1 MQKMRRAYVLY
12 GTEAYLPTLE
22 QCALSITA
30 VSDVPVLVYLM
41 GDVSFSSSNNN
52 TIQKSYII
60 PWHIDLTDDNLYDE
74 DLTGNFYIKRGKKDI
89 YNILTERIA
98 IIEDAL
104 LNYADTV
111 VYVDSDSIATEY
123 LDRIFHMYHGEP
135 YVLATEGI
143 YDWMFYDGR
152 GACETRDD
160 MTGTTEYHACQLFG
174 VDQSVR
180 KHYRTTNLFI
190 AGQPSLP
197 FIGEWK
203 KMSKH
208 PEILKNR
215 ELYAPYHEETLLNV
229 LLWKHGYVDG
239 LPYLYM
245 NGSVEELN
253 GYYNDEYKFL
263 GWTYHLKEWHKIAE
277 CKENVLVM
285 HGEKRVDK
293 MKEMREVVNQHNN
306 LKILFL
312 APHLSTGGM
321 PSVLLKRIQALGEFD
336 SEIIVVEY
344 SNHSDEYV
352 VQKNEIK
359 KLVHKIYTL
368 VDNKMELMDI
378 IKRHNIHL
386 VHIEEMVEDSV
397 NNFPVELL
405 NELYDNDR
413 TWKIVETCHN
423 VYFKPDIEKKYHPDA
438 YVFCTNYHLDT
449 FKNMPSRKFVLEY
462 PIENKVPSKAQKLY
476 EKVALGL
483 YAHKK
488 HVLNVGLWTPGKN
501 QGEGV
506 EIARQLPDMEFHF
519 VGNQAIN
526 FKHYW
531 EPIMVDLPAN
541 VHIWGERSDVDK
553 FMTAC
558 DVFMFNSTWEC
569 NPLVVRQAASYGLPI
584 LARDLHQY
592 CGMFDGWI
600 TPLAEDEDEVLNQ
613 LLSIK
618 APTKKPL
625 SEAFFNFKVDQ
636 MYIYNTVLTNE
647 IMLQNINIDVN
658 FVKQPFLEITGRS
671 NKNYTTKFYDEN
683 DICLYEN
690 TIKANHWVKLSRE
703 WFTAWKIKVWENNVL
718 VYDYKFDLTNQRVY
732 ISFESSSLGDSIA
745 WMPYALEFKKK
756 HNCHVIVS
764 TFKNFLFQNVYPELE
779 FVDPGTVVGNIKGM
793 YSVGWFY
800 DSAKEPILPN
810 TIPLQK
816 TATNILGLKYEEIR
830 PRISYNPCNIFD
842 GKIVTIATN
851 STAGCKFWTR
861 EAWQELIHYLHEK
874 NYRVIN
880 VSLEEN
886 PFDNCEALEDKSL
899 QNAMDAISYSE
910 FFIGLSSGLSWLA
923 WAMNKPVIMIA
934 NFTEEGHEF
943 SCIRPV
949 KKNVCSGCWN
959 SPKYKFDKSW
969 DWCPVHA
976 GTNRQYECQSSITS
990 GDVIALIESNQHEQW
1005 IG

>member
-1 MQKMRRAYVLY
+1 MQKMQRAYVLY

-22 QCALSITA
+22 QCALSINA

-41 GDVSFSSSNNN
+41 GGNFDSDYYINKNV
-52 TIQKSYII
+52 TVVPWDIQLSEK
-60 PWHIDLTDDNLYDE
+60 DLYSKDE
-74 DLTGNFYIKRGKKDI
+74 NGNFYIKREKKDI

-98 IIEDAL
+98 VIEDAL
-104 LNYADTV
+104 LNHADVV

-152 GACETRDD
+152 GACETRND
-160 MTGTTEYHACQLFG
+160 MTGTTEHHACQLFG
-174 VDQSVR
+174 IDQSVR

-197 FIGEWK
+197 FIAEWK
-203 KMSKH
+203 NMSKH

-229 LLWKHGYVDG
+229 LLWKYNYVNG

-253 GYYNDEYKFL
+253 SYYNGDYKFL
-263 GWTYHLKEWHKIAE
+263 GYTYHLKEWHKIAE

-293 MKEMREVVNQHNN
+293 MKEMREIVNQHNN

-321 PSVLLKRIQALGEFD
+321 PSVLLKRIQALEGFD
-336 SEIIVVEY
+336 AEIIVVEY

-359 KLVHKIYTL
+359 KLATKVYTL
-368 VDNKMELMDI
+368 GENKMELMNI
-378 IKRHNIHL
+378 IRRHNIHL
-386 VHIEEMVEDSV
+386 VHVEEMVEDSV
-397 NNFPVELL
+397 NNFPIDLL

-438 YVFCTNYHLDT
+438 YVFCTKYHLET
-449 FKNMPSRKFVLEY
+449 FANMPSQKFVLEY
-462 PIENKVPSKAQKLY
+462 PIENKIPSKAEKLY
-476 EKVALGL
+476 EKIMLGMDPQ
-483 YAHKK
+483 KK
-488 HVLNVGLWTPGKN
+488 HVLNVGLWTQGKN

-531 EPIMVDLPAN
+531 EPLMIDLPAN
-541 VHIWGERSDVDK
+541 VHVWGERSDVDK

-558 DVFMFNSTWEC
+558 DIFMFNSTWEC
-569 NPLVVRQAASYGLPI
+569 NPLVVRQAASHGLPI
-584 LARDLHQY
+584 LARDLPQY
-592 CGMFDGWI
+592 CGMFDDWI
-600 TPLAEDEDEVLNQ
+600 TPLKEDDVLNQ

-625 SEAFFNFKVDQ
+625 SEALFNFKVAQ
-636 MYIYNTVLTNE
+636 MFIYNTVLTNE
-647 IMLQNINIDVN
+647 MMLQKMNININ

-671 NKNYTTKFYDEN
+671 NKQYRTKFYDEN
-683 DICLYEN
+683 EICLYDN
-690 TIKANHWVKLSRE
+690 TIKANHWVRLSRQ
-703 WFTAWKIKVWENNVL
+703 WFTAWNIKIWENNVL
-718 VYDYKFDLTNQRVY
+718 VRDYKLDLTGERVY
-732 ISFESSSLGDSIA
+732 ISLESSSLGDSIA
-745 WMPYALEFKKK
+745 WIPYVEEFRIK
-756 HNCHVIVS
+756 HKCHVVVS
-764 TFKNFLFQNVYPELE
+764 TFKNFLFESVYPEIE
-779 FVDPGTVVGNIKGM
+779 FVEPGTVVGNIFAM
-793 YSVGWFY
+793 YSIGWFY
-800 DSAKEPILPN
+800 DSSKEPVEPN
-810 TIPLQK
+810 LIPLQQ
-816 TATNILGLKYEEIR
+816 TATNILGLEYKEIK
-830 PRISYNPCNIFD
+830 PRIAYTPENIFD

-861 EAWQELIHYLHEK
+861 EGWQELINYLTRK
-874 NYRVIN
+874 GYRVIN
-880 VSLEEN
+880 VSLEDN
-886 PFDNCEALEDKSL
+886 PFENCEPLEDRSM
-899 QNAMDAISYSE
+899 QNTMDAIASSE

-923 WAMNKPVIMIA
+923 WALNVPVVMIA
-934 NFTEEGHEF
+934 NFTEDNHEF
-943 SCIRPV
+943 ECIRV
-949 KKNVCSGCWN
+949 TKTNVCHGCWN
-959 SPKYKFDKSW
+959 SPKHRFDKGDW
-969 DWCPVHA
+969 NWCPVHK
-976 GTNRQYECQSSITS
+976 GTDRMFECQNSITAS
-990 GDVIALIESNQHEQW
+990 DVISLIEDHSLV
-1005 IG
+1005 

>member
-1 MQKMRRAYVLY
+1 MQRMRRAYVVY
-12 GTEAYLPTLE
+12 GTEAYLPTME

-30 VSDVPVLVYLM
+30 VSDVPVLVYLLS
-41 GDVSFSSSNNN
+41 DKFDSNY
-52 TIQKSYII
+52 YIDKNVTVV
-60 PWHIDLTDDNLYDE
+60 PWQINLSENDLYKDDGN
-74 DLTGNFYIKRGKKDI
+74 GNFYIKRGKKDI

-104 LNYADTV
+104 LNHADTV
-111 VYVDSDSIATEY
+111 VYVDSDSVATEN
-123 LDRIFHMYHGEP
+123 LDRIFHMYNGEP
-135 YVLATEGI
+135 YVLATDGI
-143 YDWMFYDGR
+143 YEWMFYEGR
-152 GACETRDD
+152 GACETRED
-160 MTGTTEYHACQLFG
+160 MTGTTEYNACQLFNI
-174 VDQSVR
+174 DQSVR
-180 KHYRTTNLFI
+180 TTYRTTNLFI

-197 FIGEWK
+197 FIAEWK
-203 KMSKH
+203 AMSKH
-208 PEILKNR
+208 PKILENR
-215 ELYAPYHEETLLNV
+215 EFYAPYHEETLLNV
-229 LLWKHGYVDG
+229 LLWKYNYVDG

-245 NGSVEELN
+245 NGSVEETN
-253 GYYNDEYKFL
+253 GLYNEYKFV
-263 GWTYHLKEWHKIAE
+263 GWTYHLKEWHKIASH
-277 CKENVLVM
+277 KEDVLVM

-293 MKEMREVVNQHNN
+293 MKEMREIVNQHNK
-306 LKILFL
+306 LKILYL

-321 PSVLLKRIQALGEFD
+321 PSVLLKRIQALEGFD
-336 SEIIVVEY
+336 VEIIVVEY

-359 KLVHKIYTL
+359 KLVHKMYTL

-378 IKRHNIHL
+378 IKRHNVQL

-397 NNFPVELL
+397 NNFPIDLL
-405 NELYDNDR
+405 NSLYDNDR

-438 YVFCTNYHLDT
+438 YVFCTPYHLET
-449 FKNMPSRKFVLEY
+449 FKNMPSTKFVLEY
-462 PIENKVPSKAQKLY
+462 PIENKIPSKGEKLY
-476 EKVALGL
+476 EKVKLGMNPM
-483 YAHKK
+483 KT

-506 EIARQLPDMEFHF
+506 EMARQLPDIEFHF
-519 VGNQAIN
+519 VGNQAVN

-531 EPIMVDLPAN
+531 EPLMTNLPDN
-541 VHIWGERSDVDK
+541 VHVWGERSDVDK

-569 NPLVVRQAASYGLPI
+569 NPLVIRQAASHGLPI
-584 LARDLHQY
+584 LARNLPQY
-592 CGMFDGWI
+592 VGMFDGWI
-600 TPLAEDEDEVLNQ
+600 TPLKEDDVLKQ

-618 APTKKPL
+618 TPEKKPL
-625 SEAFFNFKVDQ
+625 SEALFNFKVSQ
-636 MYIYNTVLTNE
+636 MYIYNTVLSNE
-647 IMLQNINIDVN
+647 IMLQKINIDVN
-658 FVKQPFLEITGRS
+658 FVGQPFLEITGRS
-671 NKNYTTKFYDEN
+671 NKDYLVKFYDEN
-683 DICLYEN
+683 DICVYEN
-690 TIKANHWVKLSRE
+690 TIRSNNWIRLARR
-703 WFTAWKIKVWENNVL
+703 WFTNWTIKVWENNYPIYHFGL
-718 VYDYKFDLTNQRVY
+718 NYTNQRVY
-732 ISFESSSLGDSIA
+732 ISFESSSLGDTIA

-764 TFKNFLFQNVYPELE
+764 TFKNFLFEDVYPELE
-779 FVDPGTVVGNIKGM
+779 FVEPGTVVNNVRGM

-800 DSAKEPILPN
+800 DSTKEPVLPN

-816 TATNILGLKYEEIR
+816 AATNILGLDYEEIR
-830 PRISYNPCNIFD
+830 PRIAYTPRDVFD

-861 EAWQELIHYLHEK
+861 EAWQEVIHHLHSEG
-874 NYRVIN
+874 YRVIN

-886 PFDNCEALEDKSL
+886 PFENCEPLEDKSL
-899 QNAMDAISYSE
+899 QSAMDAISYSE

-923 WAMNKPVIMIA
+923 WAMNKPVVMIA

-976 GTNRQYECQSSITS
+976 GTDRQYECQSSITS
-990 GDVIALIESNQHEQW
+990 RDVIELITRKLTS
-1005 IG
+1005 

>member
-1 MQKMRRAYVLY
+1 MQKMRKAYVLY

-41 GDVSFSSSNNN
+41 GDGSNFNN
-52 TIQKSYII
+52 DYYIDKNVTVV
-60 PWHIDLTDDNLYDE
+60 PWYIDLSEKDLYNKDE
-74 DLTGNFYIKRGKKDI
+74 QGNFYIKRGKKDI
-89 YNILTERIA
+89 YNILVERIA

-104 LNYADTV
+104 LNHADTV
-111 VYVDSDSIATEY
+111 VYVDSDSVATEN
-123 LDRIFHMYHGEP
+123 LDRIFHMYNGEP
-135 YVLATEGI
+135 YVLATDGI
-143 YDWMFYDGR
+143 YEWMFYDGR

-160 MTGTTEYHACQLFG
+160 MTGTTEYNACQLFN

-180 KHYRTTNLFI
+180 KTYRTTNLFI
-190 AGQPSLP
+190 AGEPALP
-197 FIGEWK
+197 FIAEWK

-208 PEILKNR
+208 PEIIKNR
-215 ELYAPYHEETLLNV
+215 EFYAPYHEETLLNV
-229 LLWKHGYVDG
+229 LLWKYNYVDG

-245 NGSVEELN
+245 NGSVEETN
-253 GYYNDEYKFL
+253 GLYNEYKFL
-263 GWTYHLKEWHKIAE
+263 GWTYHLKEWHKIAK
-277 CKENVLVM
+277 CKEDVLVI

-293 MKEMREVVNQHNN
+293 MKEMREVVNQHNKF
-306 LKILFL
+306 KILFL

-321 PSVLLKRIQALGEFD
+321 PSVLLKRIQALQGFD
-336 SEIIVVEY
+336 VEIIVVEY

-397 NNFPVELL
+397 NNFPVDLL
-405 NELYDNDR
+405 NDLYDNDR

-438 YVFCTNYHLDT
+438 YIFCTPYHLGT
-449 FKNMPSRKFVLEY
+449 FGKMPSAKFVLEY
-462 PIENKVPSKAQKLY
+462 PIENKIPSKAEKLY
-476 EKVALGL
+476 EKVKLGMNPL
-483 YAHKK
+483 KK

-519 VGNQAIN
+519 VGNQAVN

-531 EPIMVDLPAN
+531 EPLMQNLPDN
-541 VHIWGERSDVDK
+541 VHVWGERSDVDK

-569 NPLVVRQAASYGLPI
+569 NPLVVRQAASHGLPI
-584 LARDLHQY
+584 LARNLPQY
-592 CGMFDGWI
+592 VGMFDGWI
-600 TPLAEDEDEVLNQ
+600 TPLKEHDVLDQ
-613 LLSIK
+613 LLSIS
-618 APTKKPL
+618 APDNKPL
-625 SEAFFNFKVDQ
+625 SEALFNFKVSQ

-647 IMLQNINIDVN
+647 MMLQKINIDVN

-671 NKNYTTKFYDEN
+671 NKNYLVKFYDEN

-690 TIKANHWVKLSRE
+690 TIKANHWVRLSRE
-703 WFTAWKIKVWENNVL
+703 WFTAWKIKVWENNYPIYHFEL
-718 VYDYKFDLTNQRVY
+718 NYTDQRVY
-732 ISFESSSLGDSIA
+732 ISFESSSLGDTIA

-764 TFKNFLFQNVYPELE
+764 TFKNFLFQDVYPELE
-779 FVDPGTVVGNIKGM
+779 FVDPGTVVNNIKGM

-800 DSAKEPILPN
+800 DSTKEPILPN

-816 TATNILGLKYEEIR
+816 AATNILGFEYEEIR
-830 PRISYNPCNIFD
+830 PRIAYTPRDVFD
-842 GKIVTIATN
+842 GNIVTIATN

-861 EAWQELIHYLHEK
+861 EAWQELIHYLHSK

-880 VSLEEN
+880 VSKEDN
-886 PFDNCEALEDKSL
+886 PFENCEPLEDKSL
-899 QNAMDAISYSE
+899 QSAMDAISYSE
-910 FFIGLSSGLSWLA
+910 FFVGLSSGLSWLA
-923 WAMNKPVIMIA
+923 WAMNKPVVMIA

-976 GTNRQYECQSSITS
+976 GTDRQYECQSSITS
-990 GDVIALIESNQHEQW
+990 GDVIALIESKQHENW
-1005 IG
+1005 IS

>member
-1 MQKMRRAYVLY
+1 MQKMRKAYVLY

-41 GDVSFSSSNNN
+41 GGVAFSSNNN
-52 TIQKSYII
+52 NINKNATII
-60 PWHIDLTDDNLYDE
+60 PWHIDLTDENLYDK
-74 DLTGNFYIKRGKKDI
+74 DLNGNFYIKRNKKDI

-104 LNYADTV
+104 LNHADTV

-123 LDRIFHMYHGEP
+123 LDRIFHMYHGHP

-160 MTGTTEYHACQLFG
+160 MTGTTEYNACQLFN
-174 VDQSVR
+174 VDQSIR

-190 AGQPSLP
+190 AGQPALP

-215 ELYAPYHEETLLNV
+215 EFYAPYHEETLLNV

-253 GYYNDEYKFL
+253 GYYNGDYKFL

-277 CKENVLVM
+277 CKENVLVI

-293 MKEMREVVNQHNN
+293 MKEMREVINQHNN

-321 PSVLLKRIQALGEFD
+321 PSVLLKRIQALEEFD
-336 SEIIVVEY
+336 AEIIVVEY

-359 KLVHKIYTL
+359 KLATKVYTL
-368 VDNKMELMDI
+368 DENKMELIDI

-397 NNFPVELL
+397 NNFSIELL
-405 NELYDNDR
+405 NDLYDNDR

-438 YVFCTNYHLDT
+438 YIFCTPYHLEI
-449 FKNMPSRKFVLEY
+449 FKNMPSSKFVLEY
-462 PIENKVPSKAQKLY
+462 PIENKIPSKAEKLY

-501 QGEGV
+501 QAEGI
-506 EIARQLPDMEFHF
+506 EIARQLPEMEFHF
-519 VGNQAIN
+519 VGNQAVN

-531 EPIMVDLPAN
+531 EPLMQDLPDN
-541 VHIWGERSDVDK
+541 VHVWGERSDVDV

-569 NPLVVRQAASYGLPI
+569 NPLVVRQAASHGLPI
-584 LARDLHQY
+584 LARNLPQY
-592 CGMFDGWI
+592 VGMFDGWI
-600 TPLAEDEDEVLNQ
+600 TPLKEGDVLEQ

-618 APTKKPL
+618 APKNKPL
-625 SEAFFNFKVDQ
+625 SEAFFNFKVAQ
-636 MYIYNTVLTNE
+636 MYIYNTVLSND
-647 IMLQNINIDVN
+647 IMLQKINIDVN

-671 NKNYTTKFYDEN
+671 NKNYETKFYDEN

-703 WFTAWKIKVWENNVL
+703 WFTAWKMKVWENNSL
-718 VYDYKFDLTNQRVY
+718 VYEYKFDLSNQRVY

-764 TFKNFLFQNVYPELE
+764 TFKNFLFQDVYPEIE
-779 FVDPGTVVGNIKGM
+779 FVAPGTVVSNIIAM
-793 YSVGWFY
+793 YSIGWFY
-800 DSAKEPILPN
+800 DSTKEPVLPN

-816 TATNILGLKYEEIR
+816 AATNILGLEYEEIR
-830 PRISYNPCNIFD
+830 PRIAYTPRDVFD

-861 EAWQELIHYLHEK
+861 EAWQELIHYLHLK

-880 VSLEEN
+880 VSLEDN
-886 PFDNCEALEDKSL
+886 PFDNCEPLEDKSL
-899 QNAMDAISYSE
+899 QSAMDAISYSE

-923 WAMNKPVIMIA
+923 WAMNKPVVMIA

-949 KKNVCSGCWN
+949 KKNVCNGCWN

-976 GTNRQYECQSSITS
+976 GTDRQYECQSSITS
-990 GDVIALIESNQHEQW
+990 GDVIALIESK
-1005 IG
+1005 

>member
-1 MQKMRRAYVLY
+1 MQKIKRAYVLY

-22 QCALSITA
+22 QCALSINA
-30 VSDVPVLVYLM
+30 VSDIPVLVYLM
-41 GDVSFSSSNNN
+41 GSSKFDKNY
-52 TIQKSYII
+52 YISKNATVI
-60 PWHIDLTDDNLYDE
+60 PWDIKLSEKDLYHTDE
-74 DLTGNFYIKRGKKDI
+74 QGNFYIKRDKADI
-89 YNILTERIA
+89 YNILVERIA

-104 LNYADTV
+104 LNHAETV
-111 VYVDSDSIATEY
+111 VYVDSDSVATEY

-152 GACETRDD
+152 GACESRDD
-160 MTGTTEYHACQLFG
+160 MTGTTEYDACQLFG

-180 KHYRTTNLFI
+180 TCYRTTNLFI
-190 AGQPSLP
+190 AGQASLP
-197 FIGEWK
+197 FIAEWK
-203 KMSKH
+203 YMSKH
-208 PEILKNR
+208 PEIAKNR
-215 ELYAPYHEETLLNV
+215 ELYTPYHEETLLNV
-229 LLWKHGYVDG
+229 LLWKYNYVDG

-245 NGSVEELN
+245 NGSVEETDGL
-253 GYYNDEYKFL
+253 YNKYKFFKQ
-263 GWTYHLKEWHKIAE
+263 TYFIKEWQRIPE
-277 CKENVLVM
+277 CKENVLVI

-293 MKEMREVVNQHNN
+293 MIEMRKIVNQHNK
-306 LKILFL
+306 LKILYL

-321 PSVLLKRIQALGEFD
+321 PSVLLKRIQALEGFD
-336 SEIIVVEY
+336 IEVIVVEY

-359 KLVHKIYTL
+359 KLATKLYTL
-368 VDNKMELMDI
+368 GENKMELIDI
-378 IKRHNIHL
+378 IKRDNVHL

-397 NNFPVELL
+397 NNFSIELL

-438 YVFCTNYHLDT
+438 YVFCTKYHLET
-449 FKNMPSRKFVLEY
+449 FKNMPSQKFVLEY
-462 PIENKVPSKAQKLY
+462 PIENKIPSKAEKLY
-476 EKVALGL
+476 EKVALGMNPQ
-483 YAHKK
+483 KT
-488 HVLNVGLWTPGKN
+488 HVLNVGLWTQGKN
-501 QGEGV
+501 QGEGLR
-506 EIARQLPDMEFHF
+506 IARQLPDMEFHF

-531 EPIMVDLPAN
+531 EPLMVDLPAN
-541 VHIWGERSDVDK
+541 VHVWGERSDVDK

-558 DVFMFNSTWEC
+558 DIFMFNSTWEC
-569 NPLVVRQAASYGLPI
+569 NPLVVRQAASHGLPI
-584 LARDLHQY
+584 LARNLPQY

-600 TPLAEDEDEVLNQ
+600 TPLEEDRMVEQ
-613 LLSIK
+613 LQSISK
-618 APTKKPL
+618 PEKKPL
-625 SEAFFNFKVDQ
+625 NEALFNFKVAQ
-636 MYIYNTVLTNE
+636 MFIYNTVLTNE
-647 IMLQNINIDVN
+647 MMLQKINIDVN

-671 NKNYTTKFYDEN
+671 NKEYKTKFYDEN

-690 TIKANHWVKLSRE
+690 TIRANHWVKLSRE

-718 VYDYKFDLTNQRVY
+718 VYDYKLDFTNQRVY

-745 WMPYALEFKKK
+745 WIPYVEEFRKK
-756 HNCHVIVS
+756 HKCHVIVS
-764 TFKNFLFQNVYPELE
+764 TFKNFLFEDVYPELQ
-779 FVDPGTVVGNIKGM
+779 FVAPGTVVNNIIAM
-793 YSVGWFY
+793 YSIGWFY
-800 DSAKEPILPN
+800 DSAKEPVLPN

-816 TATNILGLKYEEIR
+816 AATNILGLEYKEIR
-830 PRISYNPCNIFD
+830 PRISYTPCNIFD

-861 EAWQELIHYLHEK
+861 EAWQELIHYLHGK

-880 VSLEEN
+880 VSLEDN
-886 PFDNCEALEDKSL
+886 PFDNCEPLEDKSL

-910 FFIGLSSGLSWLA
+910 FFIGLSSGLSWVA

-943 SCIRPV
+943 TCIRPV
-949 KKNVCSGCWN
+949 KKNVCNGCWN

-976 GTNRQYECQSSITS
+976 GTDRQFECQSSITS
-990 GDVIALIESNQHEQW
+990 GDVIALIESKQHEHW
-1005 IG
+1005 VG

>member
-1 MQKMRRAYVLY
+1 MQKMSKAYVLY

-22 QCALSITA
+22 QCALSINA
-30 VSDVPVLVYLM
+30 VSDVPVLIYLM
-41 GDVSFSSSNNN
+41 GSVSFSSSNIN
-52 TIQKSYII
+52 TTQKSYII
-60 PWHIDLTDDNLYDE
+60 PWHMDLTDDNLYDRE
-74 DLTGNFYIKRGKKDI
+74 STGNFYIKRGEKDI

-98 IIEDAL
+98 VIEDAL
-104 LNYADTV
+104 LNHAETV

-152 GACETRDD
+152 GACESRDD

-180 KHYRTTNLFI
+180 GHYRTTNLFI

-197 FIGEWK
+197 FIAEWK
-203 KMSKH
+203 QMSKH
-208 PEILKNR
+208 PEVLKNR

-229 LLWKHGYVDG
+229 LLWKYNYVDG

-253 GYYNDEYKFL
+253 GYYNGDYKFL

-277 CKENVLVM
+277 CKENVLVI

-293 MKEMREVVNQHNN
+293 MKEMREIVNQHNN

-321 PSVLLKRIQALGEFD
+321 PSVLLKRIQALDGFGA
-336 SEIIVVEY
+336 EIIVVEY

-359 KLVHKIYTL
+359 KLVHKLYTL
-368 VDNKMELMDI
+368 VDNKMELIDI
-378 IKRHNIHL
+378 IKKHNIHL

-397 NNFPVELL
+397 NNFPIELL

-438 YVFCTNYHLDT
+438 YVFCTKYHLQT
-449 FKNMPSRKFVLEY
+449 FENMPSQKFVLEY
-462 PIENKVPSKAQKLY
+462 PIENKIPSKAEKLY
-476 EKVALGL
+476 EKIALDMDPQ
-483 YAHKK
+483 KK

-506 EIARQLPDMEFHF
+506 VIAKQLPDMEFHF

-531 EPIMVDLPAN
+531 EPLMVDLPDN
-541 VHIWGERSDVDK
+541 VHVWGERSDVDK

-558 DVFMFNSTWEC
+558 DIFMFNSTWEC
-569 NPLVVRQAASYGLPI
+569 NPLVVRQAASHGLSI
-584 LARDLHQY
+584 LARDLPQY

-600 TPLAEDEDEVLNQ
+600 TPLKEDGDVLNQ

-618 APTKKPL
+618 KPSKKPL
-625 SEAFFNFKVDQ
+625 SEALFNFKVDQ
-636 MYIYNTVLTNE
+636 MFIYNSVLTNE
-647 IMLQNINIDVN
+647 MMLQKINIDVN

-671 NKNYTTKFYDEN
+671 NKNYRTKFYDEN

-690 TIKANHWVKLSRE
+690 TIRANHWVKLSRQ
-703 WFTAWKIKVWENNVL
+703 WFTAWKIKVWENKVL

-732 ISFESSSLGDSIA
+732 ISLESASLGDNIA
-745 WMPYALEFKKK
+745 WIPYVDEFRKK
-756 HNCHVIVS
+756 HNCHMIVS
-764 TFKNFLFQNVYPELE
+764 TFKNFLFEDVYPELQ
-779 FVDPGTVVGNIKGM
+779 FVAPGTAVNNIIAM
-793 YSVGWFY
+793 YSIGWFY
-800 DSAKEPILPN
+800 DSAKEPVLPN

-816 TATNILGLKYEEIR
+816 AATNILGLDYKEIR
-830 PRISYNPCNIFD
+830 PRIAHTTKNTFD

-861 EAWQELIHYLHEK
+861 EAWQELIHYLYGK

-880 VSLEEN
+880 VSKEDN
-886 PFDNCEALEDKSL
+886 PFDNCEPLEDKSL

-949 KKNVCSGCWN
+949 RKNVCNGCWN

-976 GTNRQYECQSSITS
+976 GTDRQYECQSSITS
-990 GDVIALIESNQHEQW
+990 GDVIALIESKQHEHW
-1005 IG
+1005 IS

>member
-1 MQKMRRAYVLY
+1 MQKMRKAYVLY

-41 GDVSFSSSNNN
+41 GDVAFSSSNNIYIKN
-52 TIQKSYII
+52 ATII

-89 YNILTERIA
+89 YKILTERIA

-180 KHYRTTNLFI
+180 KNYRTTNLFI
-190 AGQPSLP
+190 AGEPALP
-197 FIGEWK
+197 FIAEWK

-229 LLWKHGYVDG
+229 LLWKYNLVDG

-245 NGSVEELN
+245 NGSIEELN

-293 MKEMREVVNQHNN
+293 MKEMREVVNQYNN

-321 PSVLLKRIQALGEFD
+321 PSVLLKRIQALEGFD

-397 NNFPVELL
+397 NNFPLELL

-438 YVFCTNYHLDT
+438 YVFCTPYHLET
-449 FKNMPSRKFVLEY
+449 FKNMPSKKFVLEY
-462 PIENKVPSKAQKLY
+462 PIENKIPSKAEKLY
-476 EKVALGL
+476 EKIALGMNPQ
-483 YAHKK
+483 KK

-501 QGEGV
+501 QAEGV
-506 EIARQLPDMEFHF
+506 EIARQLPEMEFHF

-531 EPIMVDLPAN
+531 EPLMQDLPAN
-541 VHIWGERSDVDK
+541 VHVWGERSDVDK

-569 NPLVVRQAASYGLPI
+569 NPLVVRQAASHGLPI
-584 LARDLHQY
+584 LARNLPQY
-592 CGMFDGWI
+592 VGMFDGWI
-600 TPLAEDEDEVLNQ
+600 TPLEEHDVLNQ

-618 APTKKPL
+618 QPEKKPL
-625 SEAFFNFKVDQ
+625 SEALFNFKVAQ

-647 IMLQNINIDVN
+647 MMLQKINIDVN
-658 FVKQPFLEITGRS
+658 FVSQPFLEITGKS
-671 NKNYTTKFYDEN
+671 NKNYETKFYDEN

-690 TIKANHWVKLSRE
+690 TIKANHWVKLSRQ

-718 VYDYKFDLTNQRVY
+718 VYDYKFDLSNQRVY

-745 WMPYALEFKKK
+745 WIPYALEFKKK

-764 TFKNFLFQNVYPELE
+764 TFKNFLFQDVYPELE

-861 EAWQELIHYLHEK
+861 EAWQELIHYLHSK

-886 PFDNCEALEDKSL
+886 PFENCEPLEDKSL
-899 QNAMDAISYSE
+899 QSAMDAISYSE

-949 KKNVCSGCWN
+949 KKNVCNGCWN

-976 GTNRQYECQSSITS
+976 GTDRQYECQSSITS
-990 GDVIALIESNQHEQW
+990 GDVIALIESKQHENW

>member
-41 GDVSFSSSNNN
+41 GDVAFFTSNYYIDKNA
-52 TIQKSYII
+52 TII
-60 PWHIDLTDDNLYDE
+60 PWKIDLSENDLYKGDDN
-74 DLTGNFYIKRGKKDI
+74 GNFYIKRGKKDI

-104 LNYADTV
+104 LNHADTV
-111 VYVDSDSIATEY
+111 VYVDSDSVATEN
-123 LDRIFHMYHGEP
+123 LDRIFHMYNGEP
-135 YVLATEGI
+135 YVLATDGI
-143 YDWMFYDGR
+143 YQWMFYEGR

-160 MTGTTEYHACQLFG
+160 MTGTTEYNACQLFN

-180 KHYRTTNLFI
+180 KTYRTTNLFI
-190 AGQPSLP
+190 AGQPALP
-197 FIGEWK
+197 FIAEWK
-203 KMSKH
+203 AMSKH
-208 PEILKNR
+208 PKILENR
-215 ELYAPYHEETLLNV
+215 EFYAPYHEETLLNV
-229 LLWKHGYVDG
+229 LLWKYNYVDG

-245 NGSVEELN
+245 NGSVEETN
-253 GYYNDEYKFL
+253 GLYNEYKFV
-263 GWTYHLKEWHKIAE
+263 GWTYHLKEWHKIASH
-277 CKENVLVM
+277 KEDVLVI

-293 MKEMREVVNQHNN
+293 MKEMREIVNQYNN
-306 LKILFL
+306 FRILYL

-321 PSVLLKRIQALGEFD
+321 PSVLLKRIQALEGFD
-336 SEIIVVEY
+336 VEIIVVEY

-359 KLVHKIYTL
+359 KLVHKMYTL

-397 NNFPVELL
+397 NNFPIDLL
-405 NELYDNDR
+405 NSLYDNDR

-423 VYFKPDIEKKYHPDA
+423 VYFKPDIEKRYHPDA
-438 YVFCTNYHLDT
+438 YVFCTPYHLET
-449 FKNMPSRKFVLEY
+449 FKNMPSTKFVLEY
-462 PIENKVPSKAQKLY
+462 PIEDKVPKAYQKS
-476 EKVALGL
+476 EAKIELGL
-483 YAHKK
+483 DVKKK

-506 EIARQLPDMEFHF
+506 EIARQLPEMEFHF

-531 EPIMVDLPAN
+531 EPLMQDLPAN
-541 VHIWGERSDVDK
+541 VHVWGERSDVDV
-553 FMTAC
+553 FMQAC

-569 NPLVVRQAASYGLPI
+569 NPLVVRQAASHGLPI
-584 LARDLHQY
+584 LARNLPQY
-592 CGMFDGWI
+592 VGMFDGWI
-600 TPLAEDEDEVLNQ
+600 TPLKEDDVLEQ

-618 APTKKPL
+618 APEKKPL
-625 SEAFFNFKVDQ
+625 SEAFFNFKVSQ
-636 MYIYNTVLTNE
+636 MYIYNTVLSNE
-647 IMLQNINIDVN
+647 IMLQKINIDVN
-658 FVKQPFLEITGRS
+658 FVGQPFFEITGRS
-671 NKNYTTKFYDEN
+671 NKNYLVKFYDEN
-683 DICLYEN
+683 DICVYEN
-690 TIKANHWVKLSRE
+690 TIRSNNWIRLARR
-703 WFTAWKIKVWENNVL
+703 WFTNWTIKVWENNYPTYHFEL
-718 VYDYKFDLTNQRVY
+718 NYTNQRVY
-732 ISFESSSLGDSIA
+732 ISFESSSLGDTIA

-764 TFKNFLFQNVYPELE
+764 TFKNFLFEDVYPELE
-779 FVDPGTVVGNIKGM
+779 FVEPGTIVNNIKGM

-800 DSAKEPILPN
+800 DSTKEPVLPN

-816 TATNILGLKYEEIR
+816 AATNILGLDYVEIK
-830 PRISYNPCNIFD
+830 PRIAYTPRDVFD
-842 GKIVTIATN
+842 SKIVTIATN

-861 EAWQELIHYLHEK
+861 EAWQEVIHYLHGK

-880 VSLEEN
+880 VSKEDN
-886 PFDNCEALEDKSL
+886 PFENCEPLEDKSL
-899 QNAMDAISYSE
+899 QSAMDAISYSE
-910 FFIGLSSGLSWLA
+910 FFVGLSSGLSWLA
-923 WAMNKPVIMIA
+923 WAMNKPVVMIA

-943 SCIRPV
+943 ECIRPV

-976 GTNRQYECQSSITS
+976 GTDRQYECQSSITS
-990 GDVIALIESNQHEQW
+990 GDVIELITQKLKA
-1005 IG
+1005 

>member
-1 MQKMRRAYVLY
+1 MQKMRKAYVLY

-22 QCALSITA
+22 QCALSITS

-41 GDVSFSSSNNN
+41 GDGSNFNNN
-52 TIQKSYII
+52 YYIDKNVTVV
-60 PWHIDLTDDNLYDE
+60 PWYIDLSEKDLYNKDE
-74 DLTGNFYIKRGKKDI
+74 QGNFYIKRGKKDI
-89 YNILTERIA
+89 YNILVERIA

-104 LNYADTV
+104 LNHAGTV
-111 VYVDSDSIATEY
+111 VYVDSDSIATEN
-123 LDRIFHMYHGEP
+123 LDRIFHMYNGEP
-135 YVLATEGI
+135 YVLATDGI
-143 YDWMFYDGR
+143 YEWMFYDGR

-160 MTGTTEYHACQLFG
+160 MTGTTEYNACQLFN

-180 KHYRTTNLFI
+180 KTYRTTNLFI
-190 AGQPSLP
+190 AGEPALP
-197 FIGEWK
+197 FIAEWK
-203 KMSKH
+203 AMSKH

-215 ELYAPYHEETLLNV
+215 EFYAPYHEETLLNV
-229 LLWKHGYVDG
+229 LLWKYNYVDG

-245 NGSVEELN
+245 NGSVEETN
-253 GYYNDEYKFL
+253 GLYNEYKFL
-263 GWTYHLKEWHKIAE
+263 GWTYHLKQWHKIAK
-277 CKENVLVM
+277 CKEDVLVI

-293 MKEMREVVNQHNN
+293 IKEMREVVNQHNKF
-306 LKILFL
+306 KILYL

-321 PSVLLKRIQALGEFD
+321 PSVLLKRIQALQGFD
-336 SEIIVVEY
+336 VEIIVVEY

-397 NNFPVELL
+397 NNFPIELL
-405 NELYDNDR
+405 NELYDNNR

-438 YVFCTNYHLDT
+438 YIFCTPYHLGT
-449 FKNMPSRKFVLEY
+449 FGKMPSAKFVLEY
-462 PIENKVPSKAQKLY
+462 PIENKIPSKAEKLY
-476 EKVALGL
+476 EKVKLGMNPL
-483 YAHKK
+483 KK

-519 VGNQAIN
+519 VGNQAVN

-531 EPIMVDLPAN
+531 EPLMQNLPDN
-541 VHIWGERSDVDK
+541 VHVWGERSDVER
-553 FMTAC
+553 FMIAC

-569 NPLVVRQAASYGLPI
+569 NPLVVRQAASHGLPI
-584 LARDLHQY
+584 LARNLPQY
-592 CGMFDGWI
+592 VGMFDDWI
-600 TPLAEDEDEVLNQ
+600 TPLKEDDVLEQ
-613 LLSIK
+613 LLSIS
-618 APTKKPL
+618 APDNKPL
-625 SEAFFNFKVDQ
+625 SEALFNFKVSQ

-647 IMLQNINIDVN
+647 MMLQKINIDVN
-658 FVKQPFLEITGRS
+658 FVKHPFLEITGRS
-671 NKNYTTKFYDEN
+671 NKNYLIKFYDEN

-690 TIKANHWVKLSRE
+690 TIKANHWVRLSRE
-703 WFTAWKIKVWENNVL
+703 WFTAWKIKVWENNYPIYHFEL
-718 VYDYKFDLTNQRVY
+718 NYTDQRVY
-732 ISFESSSLGDSIA
+732 ISFESSSLGDTIA

-764 TFKNFLFQNVYPELE
+764 TFKNFLFQDVYPELE
-779 FVDPGTVVGNIKGM
+779 FVEPGTSVNNIKGM

-800 DSAKEPILPN
+800 DSTKEPILPN

-816 TATNILGLKYEEIR
+816 TATNILGLEYEEIR
-830 PRISYNPCNIFD
+830 PRISYTPCNIFD

-861 EAWQELIHYLHEK
+861 EAWQELIHYLHGK

-880 VSLEEN
+880 VSKEDN
-886 PFDNCEALEDKSL
+886 PFENCEPLEDKSL
-899 QNAMDAISYSE
+899 QSAMDAISYSE
-910 FFIGLSSGLSWLA
+910 FFVGLSSGLSWLA
-923 WAMNKPVIMIA
+923 WAMNKPVVMIA

-949 KKNVCSGCWN
+949 KKNVCNGCWN

-976 GTNRQYECQSSITS
+976 GTDKQYECQSSITS
-990 GDVIALIESNQHEQW
+990 GDVIALIESKQHENW

>member
-1 MQKMRRAYVLY
+1 MQKMQRAYVLY

-41 GDVSFSSSNNN
+41 GDVAFFTSNNN

-60 PWHIDLTDDNLYDE
+60 PWHIDLTDDNLYDK
-74 DLTGNFYIKRGKKDI
+74 DLTGNFYIKRDKKDI
-89 YNILTERIA
+89 YRILTERIA

-180 KHYRTTNLFI
+180 TCYRTTNLFI

-197 FIGEWK
+197 FIAEWK
-203 KMSKH
+203 QMSKH
-208 PEILKNR
+208 PKIIKDR

-229 LLWKHGYVDG
+229 LLWKYNYVDG

-245 NGSVEELN
+245 NGSVEETDGL
-253 GYYNDEYKFL
+253 YNKYKFFKQ
-263 GWTYHLKEWHKIAE
+263 TYFIKEWQRIPE
-277 CKENVLVM
+277 CKENVLVI

-321 PSVLLKRIQALGEFD
+321 PSVLLKRIQALVEFD
-336 SEIIVVEY
+336 AEIIVVEY

-359 KLVHKIYTL
+359 KLATKVYTL
-368 VDNKMELMDI
+368 GENKMELMDI
-378 IKRHNIHL
+378 IKIHNIHL

-449 FKNMPSRKFVLEY
+449 FKNMPSKKFVLEY
-462 PIENKVPSKAQKLY
+462 PIENKIPSKAEKLY
-476 EKVALGL
+476 EKIALGMNPQ
-483 YAHKK
+483 KK

-501 QGEGV
+501 QAEGV

-531 EPIMVDLPAN
+531 EPLMVNLPAN
-541 VHIWGERSDVDK
+541 VHVWGERSDVDV

-558 DVFMFNSTWEC
+558 DIFMFNSTWEC
-569 NPLVVRQAASYGLPI
+569 NPLVVRQAASHGLPI
-584 LARDLHQY
+584 LARNLPQY

-600 TPLAEDEDEVLNQ
+600 TPLEENDVLNQ

-618 APTKKPL
+618 APEKKPL
-625 SEAFFNFKVDQ
+625 SEAFFNFKVAQ

-647 IMLQNINIDVN
+647 MMLQKINIDVN
-658 FVKQPFLEITGRS
+658 FVGQPFLEITGRS
-671 NKNYTTKFYDEN
+671 NKNYETKFYDEN

-690 TIKANHWVKLSRE
+690 TIKTNHWVKLSRQ
-703 WFTAWKIKVWENNVL
+703 WFTAWKIKVWENNTL

-745 WMPYALEFKKK
+745 WIPYALEFKKK

-764 TFKNFLFQNVYPELE
+764 TFKNFLFQDVYPEIE
-779 FVDPGTVVGNIKGM
+779 FVAPGTVVSNIIAM

-800 DSAKEPILPN
+800 DSSKEPILPN

-816 TATNILGLKYEEIR
+816 AATNILGLKYEEIR
-830 PRISYNPCNIFD
+830 PRISYTPCNIFD
-842 GKIVTIATN
+842 GKIVTIQ
-851 STAGCKFWTR
+851 K
-861 EAWQELIHYLHEK
+861 I
-874 NYRVIN
+874 
-880 VSLEEN
+880 
-886 PFDNCEALEDKSL
+886 
-899 QNAMDAISYSE
+899 
-910 FFIGLSSGLSWLA
+910 
-923 WAMNKPVIMIA
+923 
-934 NFTEEGHEF
+934 TE
-943 SCIRPV
+943 
-949 KKNVCSGCWN
+949 
-959 SPKYKFDKSW
+959 
-969 DWCPVHA
+969 
-976 GTNRQYECQSSITS
+976 
-990 GDVIALIESNQHEQW
+990 
-1005 IG
+1005 

>member
-1 MQKMRRAYVLY
+1 MQKMQRAYVLY

-22 QCALSITA
+22 QCALSINS

-41 GDVSFSSSNNN
+41 GGNFDSDY
-52 TIQKSYII
+52 YINKNVKVV
-60 PWHIDLTDDNLYDE
+60 PWDINLSEKDLYEKDDS
-74 DLTGNFYIKRGKKDI
+74 GNFYIKRGKKDI

-104 LNYADTV
+104 LNHADIV

-180 KHYRTTNLFI
+180 KNYRTTNLFI

-203 KMSKH
+203 SMSKH

-229 LLWKHGYVDG
+229 LLWKYNYVDG

-293 MKEMREVVNQHNN
+293 MEEMREIVNQHNN

-321 PSVLLKRIQALGEFD
+321 PSVLLKRIQALEGFD
-336 SEIIVVEY
+336 AEIIVVEY

-359 KLVHKIYTL
+359 KLATKVYTL
-368 VDNKMELMDI
+368 GENKMELMDI
-378 IKRHNIHL
+378 IKRHNVHL
-386 VHIEEMVEDSV
+386 VHVEEMVEDSV
-397 NNFPVELL
+397 NNFPIELV

-438 YVFCTNYHLDT
+438 YVFCTKYHLET
-449 FKNMPSRKFVLEY
+449 FGKMPSQKFVLEY
-462 PIENKVPSKAQKLY
+462 PIENKIPSKAEKLY
-476 EKVALGL
+476 EKIMLGMDPQ
-483 YAHKK
+483 KK

-506 EIARQLPDMEFHF
+506 EIARQLPDIEFHF

-531 EPIMVDLPAN
+531 EPLMVDLPAN
-541 VHIWGERSDVDK
+541 VHVWGERSDVDK

-558 DVFMFNSTWEC
+558 DIFMFNSTWEC
-569 NPLVVRQAASYGLPI
+569 NPLVVRQAASHGLPI
-584 LARDLHQY
+584 LARDLPQY

-600 TPLAEDEDEVLNQ
+600 TPLKEDDVLNQ

-618 APTKKPL
+618 PPTKKPL
-625 SEAFFNFKVDQ
+625 SEAMFNFKVAQ
-636 MYIYNTVLTNE
+636 MFIYNTVLTNDM
-647 IMLQNINIDVN
+647 MLQKIDINFN
-658 FVKQPFLEITGRS
+658 FVRQPFLEITGRS
-671 NKNYTTKFYDEN
+671 NKNYVTKFYDEN

-690 TIKANHWVKLSRE
+690 TIRANHWVKLSRQ

-718 VYDYKFDLTNQRVY
+718 VYDYKLDYAGRRVY
-732 ISFESSSLGDSIA
+732 ISLESASLGDSIA
-745 WMPYALEFKKK
+745 WIPYVEEFRIK

-764 TFKNFLFQNVYPELE
+764 TFKNFLFESVYPELE
-779 FVDPGTVVGNIKGM
+779 FVAPGTVVNNIFGM
-793 YSVGWFY
+793 YSIGWFY
-800 DSAKEPILPN
+800 DSNKEPVEPN

-816 TATNILGLKYEEIR
+816 TATNILGLEYKEIK
-830 PRISYNPCNIFD
+830 PRIAYTPENVFN
-842 GKIVTIATN
+842 GRIVTIATN

-861 EAWQELIHYLHEK
+861 DGWQELINYLNRK
-874 NYRVIN
+874 GYRVIN
-880 VSLEEN
+880 VSLEDN
-886 PFDNCEALEDKSL
+886 PFENCEPLEDRSM
-899 QNAMDAISYSE
+899 QNTMDAIAQSD

-923 WAMNKPVIMIA
+923 WALNVPVVMIA
-934 NFTEEGHEF
+934 NFTEDNHEF
-943 SCIRPV
+943 ECIRV
-949 KKNVCSGCWN
+949 TKKNVCHGCWN
-959 SPKYKFDKSW
+959 KPEFKFDRGDW
-969 DWCPVHA
+969 NWCPVYKDTPRMH
-976 GTNRQYECQSSITS
+976 ECQKAIFAT
-990 GDVIALIESNQHEQW
+990 DVIEKIYPLIHT
-1005 IG
+1005 

>member
-1 MQKMRRAYVLY
+1 MQKMRKAYVLY

-41 GDVSFSSSNNN
+41 GDGSNFN
-52 TIQKSYII
+52 SDYYIDKNVTVV
-60 PWHIDLTDDNLYDE
+60 PWYIDLSEKDLYNKDE
-74 DLTGNFYIKRGKKDI
+74 QGNFYIKRGKKDI
-89 YNILTERIA
+89 YNILVERIA

-104 LNYADTV
+104 LNHADTV
-111 VYVDSDSIATEY
+111 VYVDSDSIATEN
-123 LDRIFHMYHGEP
+123 LDRIFHMYNGEP

-143 YDWMFYDGR
+143 YEWMLYDGR
-152 GACETRDD
+152 GGCETRED
-160 MTGTTEYHACQLFG
+160 MTGTLEYNVCQLLG
-174 VDQSVR
+174 IDQSVR
-180 KHYRTTNLFI
+180 KLYRTTNLFI
-190 AGQPSLP
+190 AGQPSLS
-197 FIGEWK
+197 FIKEWK
-203 KMSKH
+203 TISKKS
-208 PEILKNR
+208 EIIKNR
-215 ELYAPYHEETLLNV
+215 EFYTPFHEETLLNV
-229 LLWKHGYVDG
+229 LLWKYNHVDG
-239 LPYLYM
+239 LPCLYT
-245 NGSVEELN
+245 NGSIEETKKV
-253 GYYNDEYKFL
+253 YDEYKYIGESYL
-263 GWTYHLKEWHKIAE
+263 VEDWKKIPENKED
-277 CKENVLVM
+277 VLVI

-293 MKEMREVVNQHNN
+293 MKEMREVVNQHNKF
-306 LKILFL
+306 KILYL

-321 PSVLLKRIQALGEFD
+321 PSVLLKRIQALQGFD
-336 SEIIVVEY
+336 VEIIVVEY

-359 KLVHKIYTL
+359 KLVHKMYTL
-368 VDNKMELMDI
+368 VDNKMELIDI

-397 NNFPVELL
+397 NNFPIGLL
-405 NELYDNDR
+405 NDLYDNDR

-438 YVFCTNYHLDT
+438 YVFCTPYHLET
-449 FKNMPSRKFVLEY
+449 FKNMPSTKFVLEY
-462 PIENKVPSKAQKLY
+462 PIENKIPSKAEKLY
-476 EKVALGL
+476 EKVKFGMNPL
-483 YAHKK
+483 KK

-519 VGNQAIN
+519 VGNQAVN

-531 EPIMVDLPAN
+531 EPLMQDLPDN
-541 VHIWGERSDVDK
+541 VHVWGERSDVDK
-553 FMTAC
+553 FMIAC

-569 NPLVVRQAASYGLPI
+569 NPLVVRQAASHGLPI
-584 LARDLHQY
+584 LARNLPQY
-592 CGMFDGWI
+592 VGMFDGWI
-600 TPLAEDEDEVLNQ
+600 TPLEEHDVLNQ

-618 APTKKPL
+618 APEKKPL
-625 SEAFFNFKVDQ
+625 SEALFNFKVSQ

-647 IMLQNINIDVN
+647 MMLQKINIDVN

-671 NKNYTTKFYDEN
+671 NKNYLVKFYDEN

-703 WFTAWKIKVWENNVL
+703 WFTAWKIKVWENNYPIYHFEL
-718 VYDYKFDLTNQRVY
+718 NYTDQRVY

-764 TFKNFLFQNVYPELE
+764 TFKNFLFQDVYPELE
-779 FVDPGTVVGNIKGM
+779 FVDPGTVVNNIKGM

-800 DSAKEPILPN
+800 NSTKEPVLPN

-816 TATNILGLKYEEIR
+816 AATNILGLEYEEIR
-830 PRISYNPCNIFD
+830 PRIAHTVCNKFD
-842 GKIVTIATN
+842 NKIVTIATN

-861 EAWQELIHYLHEK
+861 EAWQELIHYLHSK

-880 VSLEEN
+880 VSLEDN
-886 PFDNCEALEDKSL
+886 PFENCEPLEDKSL
-899 QNAMDAISYSE
+899 QSAMDAISYSE

-923 WAMNKPVIMIA
+923 WAMNKPVVMIA
-934 NFTEEGHEF
+934 NFTEEEHEF

-949 KKNVCSGCWN
+949 KKNVCNGCWN

-976 GTNRQYECQSSITS
+976 GTDRQYECQSSITS
-990 GDVIALIESNQHEQW
+990 GDLIALIESKQHENW

>member
-1 MQKMRRAYVLY
+1 MRRAYVVY
-12 GTEAYLPTLE
+12 GTEAYLPTME

-41 GDVSFSSSNNN
+41 GDVAFSTSNYYIDKNV
-52 TIQKSYII
+52 TII
-60 PWHIDLTDDNLYDE
+60 PWHIDLTDNDLYDK
-74 DLTGNFYIKRGKKDI
+74 DLKGNFYIKRSKADI

-104 LNYADTV
+104 LNHADTV
-111 VYVDSDSIATEY
+111 VYVDSDSVATEN
-123 LDRIFHMYHGEP
+123 LDRIFHMYNGEP
-135 YVLATEGI
+135 YVLATDGI
-143 YDWMFYDGR
+143 YEWMFYEGR

-160 MTGTTEYHACQLFG
+160 MTGTTEYNACQLFN

-180 KHYRTTNLFI
+180 TTYRTTNLFI
-190 AGQPSLP
+190 AGQPALP
-197 FIGEWK
+197 FIAEWK
-203 KMSKH
+203 AMSKH
-208 PEILKNR
+208 PEILENR
-215 ELYAPYHEETLLNV
+215 EFYAPYHEETLLNV
-229 LLWKHGYVDG
+229 LLWKYNCVDG

-245 NGSVEELN
+245 NGSVEETN
-253 GYYNDEYKFL
+253 GLYNEYKFV
-263 GWTYHLKEWHKIAE
+263 GWTYHLREWHKIASH
-277 CKENVLVM
+277 KEDVLVM

-293 MKEMREVVNQHNN
+293 MKEMREIVNQHNK
-306 LKILFL
+306 LKILYL

-321 PSVLLKRIQALGEFD
+321 PSVLLKRIQALEGFD
-336 SEIIVVEY
+336 VEIIVVEY

-359 KLVHKIYTL
+359 KLVHKMYTL

-378 IKRHNIHL
+378 IKRHNVHL

-397 NNFPVELL
+397 NNFPIDLL
-405 NELYDNDR
+405 NSLYDNDR

-438 YVFCTNYHLDT
+438 YVFCTPYHLET
-449 FKNMPSRKFVLEY
+449 FKNMPSTKFVLEY
-462 PIENKVPSKAQKLY
+462 PIENKVPSKAEKLY
-476 EKVALGL
+476 EKIALGMNPL
-483 YAHKK
+483 KT

-506 EIARQLPDMEFHF
+506 EIARQLPDIEFHF

-531 EPIMVDLPAN
+531 EPFMTNLPDN
-541 VHIWGERSDVDK
+541 VHVWGERSDVDV
-553 FMTAC
+553 FMQAC

-569 NPLVVRQAASYGLPI
+569 NPLVVRQAASHGLPI
-584 LARDLHQY
+584 LARNLPQY
-592 CGMFDGWI
+592 VGMFDGWI
-600 TPLAEDEDEVLNQ
+600 TPLKEDGDVLEQ
-613 LLSIK
+613 LLSIS
-618 APTKKPL
+618 APEKKPL
-625 SEAFFNFKVDQ
+625 SEAFFNFKVSQ

-647 IMLQNINIDVN
+647 MMLQKINIDVN
-658 FVKQPFLEITGRS
+658 FVGQPFLEITGRS
-671 NKNYTTKFYDEN
+671 NKDYLVKFYDEN
-683 DICLYEN
+683 DICIYEN
-690 TIKANHWVKLSRE
+690 TIRSNNWIKLARR
-703 WFTAWKIKVWENNVL
+703 WFTNWTIKVWENNYL
-718 VYDYKFDLTNQRVY
+718 IYHFELNYTNQRVY
-732 ISFESSSLGDSIA
+732 ISFESSSLGDTIA

-764 TFKNFLFQNVYPELE
+764 TFKNFLFQDAYPELE
-779 FVDPGTVVGNIKGM
+779 FVEPGTIVNNIKGM

-800 DSAKEPILPN
+800 DSTKEPVLPN
-810 TIPLQK
+810 TISLQK
-816 TATNILGLKYEEIR
+816 AATNILGLDYEEVR
-830 PRISYNPCNIFD
+830 PKIAYTPRDVFD

-861 EAWQELIHYLHEK
+861 EAWQELIHYLHSK

-880 VSLEEN
+880 VSKEDN
-886 PFDNCEALEDKSL
+886 PFDNCEPLEDKSL
-899 QNAMDAISYSE
+899 QSAMDAISYSE

-923 WAMNKPVIMIA
+923 WAMNKPVVMIA

-943 SCIRPV
+943 SCIRPI

-976 GTNRQYECQSSITS
+976 GTDRQYECQSSITS
-990 GDVIALIESNQHEQW
+990 GDVIALIESKQHKNW

>member
-1 MQKMRRAYVLY
+1 MQKMRKAYVLY

-22 QCALSITA
+22 QCALSITS

-41 GDVSFSSSNNN
+41 GDGSNFNN
-52 TIQKSYII
+52 DYYINKNVTVV
-60 PWHIDLTDDNLYDE
+60 PWYIDLSEKDLYNKDE
-74 DLTGNFYIKRGKKDI
+74 QGNFYIKRGKKDI
-89 YNILTERIA
+89 YNILVERIA

-104 LNYADTV
+104 LNHADTV

-123 LDRIFHMYHGEP
+123 LDRIFHMYNGEP
-135 YVLATEGI
+135 YVLATDGI
-143 YDWMFYDGR
+143 YEWMFYEGR

-160 MTGTTEYHACQLFG
+160 MTGTTEYNACQLFN

-180 KHYRTTNLFI
+180 KTYRTTNLFI
-190 AGQPSLP
+190 AGEPALP
-197 FIGEWK
+197 FIAEWK

-208 PEILKNR
+208 PEIIKNR
-215 ELYAPYHEETLLNV
+215 EFYAPYHEETLLNV
-229 LLWKHGYVDG
+229 LLWKYNYVDA

-245 NGSVEELN
+245 NGSVEETN
-253 GYYNDEYKFL
+253 GLYNTYKFL
-263 GWTYHLKEWHKIAE
+263 GWTYHLKEWHKIAK
-277 CKENVLVM
+277 CKEDVLVI

-321 PSVLLKRIQALGEFD
+321 PSVLLKRIQALEGFD
-336 SEIIVVEY
+336 VEIIVVEY

-378 IKRHNIHL
+378 IKRHNVQL

-397 NNFPVELL
+397 NNFPVDLL
-405 NELYDNDR
+405 NDLYDNNR

-438 YVFCTNYHLDT
+438 YIFCTPYHLET
-449 FKNMPSRKFVLEY
+449 FKNMPSTKFVLEY
-462 PIENKVPSKAQKLY
+462 PIENKIPSKAEKLY

-501 QGEGV
+501 QGEGI
-506 EIARQLPDMEFHF
+506 EIARQLPEMEFHF
-519 VGNQAIN
+519 VGNQAVN

-531 EPIMVDLPAN
+531 EPLMQDLPDN
-541 VHIWGERSDVDK
+541 VHVWGERSDVER
-553 FMTAC
+553 FMIAC

-569 NPLVVRQAASYGLPI
+569 NPLVVRQAASHGLPI
-584 LARDLHQY
+584 LARNLPQY
-592 CGMFDGWI
+592 VGMFDDWI
-600 TPLAEDEDEVLNQ
+600 TPLKEDDVLEQ
-613 LLSIK
+613 LLSIS
-618 APTKKPL
+618 APDNKPL
-625 SEAFFNFKVDQ
+625 SEAFFNFKVSQ

-647 IMLQNINIDVN
+647 MMLQKINIDVN

-671 NKNYTTKFYDEN
+671 NKNYLIKFYDEN

-703 WFTAWKIKVWENNVL
+703 WFTNWTIKVWENNYPIYHFEL
-718 VYDYKFDLTNQRVY
+718 NYTNQRVY
-732 ISFESSSLGDSIA
+732 ISFESSSLGDTIA

-764 TFKNFLFQNVYPELE
+764 TFKNFLFQDVYPELE
-779 FVDPGTVVGNIKGM
+779 FVDPGTVVNNIKGM

-800 DSAKEPILPN
+800 DSTKEPILPN

-816 TATNILGLKYEEIR
+816 AATNILGLEYEEIR
-830 PRISYNPCNIFD
+830 PRIAHTVCNKFD
-842 GKIVTIATN
+842 NKIVTIATN

-861 EAWQELIHYLHEK
+861 EAWQEVIYHLHSDG
-874 NYRVIN
+874 YRVIN
-880 VSLEEN
+880 VSKEDN
-886 PFDNCEALEDKSL
+886 PFENCEPLEDKSL
-899 QNAMDAISYSE
+899 QSAMDAISYSE

-923 WAMNKPVIMIA
+923 WAMNKPVVMIA

-949 KKNVCSGCWN
+949 KKNV
-959 SPKYKFDKSW
+959 
-969 DWCPVHA
+969 
-976 GTNRQYECQSSITS
+976 
-990 GDVIALIESNQHEQW
+990 
-1005 IG
+1005 

>member
-22 QCALSITA
+22 QCALSINA

-41 GDVSFSSSNNN
+41 GGNFNSDYYINKNV
-52 TIQKSYII
+52 TVVPWDIQLSEK
-60 PWHIDLTDDNLYDE
+60 DLYSKDE
-74 DLTGNFYIKRGKKDI
+74 NGNFYIKRGKKDI

-98 IIEDAL
+98 VIEDAL
-104 LNYADTV
+104 LNHADVV
-111 VYVDSDSIATEY
+111 VYVDSDSVATEY

-190 AGQPSLP
+190 AGEPSLP
-197 FIGEWK
+197 FIAEWK

-229 LLWKHGYVDG
+229 LLWKYNYVDG

-253 GYYNDEYKFL
+253 SYYNGDYKFL
-263 GWTYHLKEWHKIAE
+263 GYTYHLKEWHKIAE

-293 MKEMREVVNQHNN
+293 MIEMREIVNQHNN
-306 LKILFL
+306 LKILYL

-321 PSVLLKRIQALGEFD
+321 PSVLLKRIQALEGFD
-336 SEIIVVEY
+336 AEIIVVEY

-359 KLVHKIYTL
+359 KLATKVYTL
-368 VDNKMELMDI
+368 GENKMELLDI

-386 VHIEEMVEDSV
+386 VHVEEMVEDSV
-397 NNFPVELL
+397 NNFPIELV
-405 NELYDNDR
+405 NELYNNDR

-438 YVFCTNYHLDT
+438 YVFCTKYHLET
-449 FKNMPSRKFVLEY
+449 FANMPSQKFVLEY
-462 PIENKVPSKAQKLY
+462 PIENKIPSKAEKLY
-476 EKVALGL
+476 EKIMLSMDPQ
-483 YAHKK
+483 KK

-501 QGEGV
+501 QREGV

-519 VGNQAIN
+519 VGNQAVN

-531 EPIMVDLPAN
+531 EPLMVDLPAN
-541 VHIWGERSDVDK
+541 VHVWGERSDVDK

-558 DVFMFNSTWEC
+558 DIFMFNSTWEC
-569 NPLVVRQAASYGLPI
+569 NPLVVRQAASHGLPI
-584 LARDLHQY
+584 LARNLPQY
-592 CGMFDGWI
+592 CGMFDDWI
-600 TPLAEDEDEVLNQ
+600 TPLKEDEVLEQ

-625 SEAFFNFKVDQ
+625 SEALFNFKVAQ
-636 MYIYNTVLTNE
+636 MFIYNTVLTNDM
-647 IMLQNINIDVN
+647 MLQKIDINYN

-671 NKNYTTKFYDEN
+671 NKEYKTKFYDEN
-683 DICLYEN
+683 GICLYEN
-690 TIKANHWVKLSRE
+690 TIKANHWVKLNRQ
-703 WFTAWKIKVWENNVL
+703 WFTKWKIKIWENNKL
-718 VYDYKFDLTNQRVY
+718 IHDYKLDYTGRRVY
-732 ISFESSSLGDSIA
+732 ISLESASLGDSIA
-745 WMPYALEFKKK
+745 WIPYVEEFRIK

-764 TFKNFLFQNVYPELE
+764 TFKNFLFESVYPELE
-779 FVDPGTVVGNIKGM
+779 FVEPGTVVNDIFGM

-800 DSAKEPILPN
+800 DSNKEPVEPN

-816 TATNILGLKYEEIR
+816 TATNILGLDYKEIK
-830 PRISYNPCNIFD
+830 PRIAYTPENVFD
-842 GKIVTIATN
+842 DKIVTIATN

-861 EAWQELIHYLHEK
+861 EGWQELIDYLTRK
-874 NYRVIN
+874 GYRVIN
-880 VSLEEN
+880 VSLEDN
-886 PFDNCEALEDKSL
+886 PFENCEPLDDRSM
-899 QNAMDAISYSE
+899 QNTMDAIASSE

-923 WAMNKPVIMIA
+923 WALNVPVVMIA
-934 NFTEEGHEF
+934 NFTEDNHEF
-943 SCIRPV
+943 ECIRV
-949 KKNVCSGCWN
+949 TKKNVCHGCWN
-959 SPKYKFDKSW
+959 SPKHRFDKGDW
-969 DWCPVHA
+969 NWCPMHKD
-976 GTNRQYECQSSITS
+976 TSRMFECQTSIS
-990 GDVIALIESNQHEQW
+990 VIDVVGKIMPLITP
-1005 IG
+1005 

>member
-30 VSDVPVLVYLM
+30 VSDVPVLIYLM
-41 GDVSFSSSNNN
+41 GSGAFSTSNNIYN
-52 TIQKSYII
+52 EKCYII
-60 PWHIDLTDDNLYDE
+60 PWDIDLTDNNLYDK
-74 DLTGNFYIKRGKKDI
+74 DLQGNFYIKRGKKDI
-89 YNILTERIA
+89 YRILTERIA
-98 IIEDAL
+98 VIEDAL
-104 LNYADTV
+104 LNHADTV
-111 VYVDSDSIATEY
+111 VYVDSDSVATEY

-180 KHYRTTNLFI
+180 KNYRTTNLFI

-197 FIGEWK
+197 FIAEWK
-203 KMSKH
+203 QMSKH

-229 LLWKHGYVDG
+229 LLWKYNYVDG

-293 MKEMREVVNQHNN
+293 MKEMREIVNQHNN

-321 PSVLLKRIQALGEFD
+321 PSVLLKRIQALEGFD
-336 SEIIVVEY
+336 AEIIVVEY

-368 VDNKMELMDI
+368 VDNKMELIDI

-386 VHIEEMVEDSV
+386 VHVEEMVEDSV
-397 NNFPVELL
+397 NNFPIELV

-438 YVFCTNYHLDT
+438 YVFCTKYHLDT
-449 FKNMPSRKFVLEY
+449 FKNMPSQKFVLEY
-462 PIENKVPSKAQKLY
+462 PIENKIPSKAEKLY
-476 EKVALGL
+476 EKVALGMDPQ
-483 YAHKK
+483 KK

-506 EIARQLPDMEFHF
+506 EIARQLPDIEFHF

-531 EPIMVDLPAN
+531 EPLMVDLPAN
-541 VHIWGERSDVDK
+541 VHVWGERSDVDK

-558 DVFMFNSTWEC
+558 DIFMFNSTWEC
-569 NPLVVRQAASYGLPI
+569 NPLVVRQAASHGLPI
-584 LARDLHQY
+584 LARNLPQY
-592 CGMFDGWI
+592 CGMFDDWI
-600 TPLAEDEDEVLNQ
+600 TPLKEDDVLNQ
-613 LLSIK
+613 LLSIT
-618 APTKKPL
+618 APTKKPI
-625 SEAFFNFKVDQ
+625 SEAMFNFKVAQ
-636 MYIYNTVLTNE
+636 MYIYNTVLSND
-647 IMLQNINIDVN
+647 IMLQKINIDVN
-658 FVKQPFLEITGRS
+658 FVGQPFFEITGRS
-671 NKNYTTKFYDEN
+671 NKDYLVKFYDEN
-683 DICLYEN
+683 DICVYEN
-690 TIKANHWVKLSRE
+690 TIRSNNWIKLARR
-703 WFTAWKIKVWENNVL
+703 WFTNWTIKVWENNYPIYHFEL
-718 VYDYKFDLTNQRVY
+718 NYTNQRVY
-732 ISFESSSLGDSIA
+732 ISFESSSLGDTIA

-764 TFKNFLFQNVYPELE
+764 TFKNFLFEDVYPELE
-779 FVDPGTVVGNIKGM
+779 FVEPGTVVNNIRGM
-793 YSVGWFY
+793 YSIGWFY
-800 DSAKEPILPN
+800 DSTKEPILPN

-816 TATNILGLKYEEIR
+816 AATNILGLDYVEIR
-830 PRISYNPCNIFD
+830 PRIAYTPRDVFD

-861 EAWQELIHYLHEK
+861 EAWQEVIHHLHSK

-880 VSLEEN
+880 VSLEDN
-886 PFDNCEALEDKSL
+886 PFENCEPLEDKSL
-899 QNAMDAISYSE
+899 QSAMDAISYSE

-923 WAMNKPVIMIA
+923 WAMNKPVVMIA

-949 KKNVCSGCWN
+949 KKNVCNGCWN

-976 GTNRQYECQSSITS
+976 GTDRQYECQSSITS
-990 GDVIALIESNQHEQW
+990 GDVIALIESKQHENW

>member
-1 MQKMRRAYVLY
+1 
-12 GTEAYLPTLE
+12 
-22 QCALSITA
+22 
-30 VSDVPVLVYLM
+30 
-41 GDVSFSSSNNN
+41 
-52 TIQKSYII
+52 
-60 PWHIDLTDDNLYDE
+60 
-74 DLTGNFYIKRGKKDI
+74 
-89 YNILTERIA
+89 
-98 IIEDAL
+98 
-104 LNYADTV
+104 
-111 VYVDSDSIATEY
+111 
-123 LDRIFHMYHGEP
+123 
-135 YVLATEGI
+135 
-143 YDWMFYDGR
+143 
-152 GACETRDD
+152 
-160 MTGTTEYHACQLFG
+160 
-174 VDQSVR
+174 
-180 KHYRTTNLFI
+180 
-190 AGQPSLP
+190 
-197 FIGEWK
+197 
-203 KMSKH
+203 
-208 PEILKNR
+208 
-215 ELYAPYHEETLLNV
+215 
-229 LLWKHGYVDG
+229 
-239 LPYLYM
+239 
-245 NGSVEELN
+245 
-253 GYYNDEYKFL
+253 
-263 GWTYHLKEWHKIAE
+263 
-277 CKENVLVM
+277 
-285 HGEKRVDK
+285 
-293 MKEMREVVNQHNN
+293 
-306 LKILFL
+306 
-312 APHLSTGGM
+312 
-321 PSVLLKRIQALGEFD
+321 
-336 SEIIVVEY
+336 
-344 SNHSDEYV
+344 
-352 VQKNEIK
+352 
-359 KLVHKIYTL
+359 
-368 VDNKMELMDI
+368 
-378 IKRHNIHL
+378 
-386 VHIEEMVEDSV
+386 
-397 NNFPVELL
+397 
-405 NELYDNDR
+405 
-413 TWKIVETCHN
+413 
-423 VYFKPDIEKKYHPDA
+423 
-438 YVFCTNYHLDT
+438 
-449 FKNMPSRKFVLEY
+449 
-462 PIENKVPSKAQKLY
+462 
-476 EKVALGL
+476 
-483 YAHKK
+483 
-488 HVLNVGLWTPGKN
+488 
-501 QGEGV
+501 
-506 EIARQLPDMEFHF
+506 
-519 VGNQAIN
+519 
-526 FKHYW
+526 
-531 EPIMVDLPAN
+531 
-541 VHIWGERSDVDK
+541 
-553 FMTAC
+553 MTAC

-569 NPLVVRQAASYGLPI
+569 NPLVVRQAASHGLPI

-718 VYDYKFDLTNQRVY
+718 VYDYKFDFSNQRIY

-764 TFKNFLFQNVYPELE
+764 TFKNFLFQDVYPELE

-830 PRISYNPCNIFD
+830 PRISYNSCNIFD

-861 EAWQELIHYLHEK
+861 KAWQELIHYLHGK

-880 VSLEEN
+880 VSLEDN
-886 PFDNCEALEDKSL
+886 PFENCEPLEDKSL
-899 QNAMDAISYSE
+899 QSAMDAISYSE

-976 GTNRQYECQSSITS
+976 GTDRQYECQSSITS
-990 GDVIALIESNQHEQW
+990 GDVIALIESKQHENW